1 MNTRFKIPAPRLL
14 LAAGLM
20 LGAVAAQAA
29 SGFSITPAD
38 EQRVSVGMS
47 EAEVMQVLGR
57 PSRNQHFMNEPG
69 LTWTYEV
76 PAGLESHTLFDID
89 FGADG
94 KVTSVNE
101 RFVDTD

>member
-1 MNTRFKIPAPRLL
+1 MNTRFKMPALRLL

-20 LGAVAAQAA
+20 VGAVAAQAA
-29 SGFSITPAD
+29 SGFFIRPAD

-57 PSRNQHFMNEPG
+57 PSRNQHFMNEVG
-69 LTWTYEV
+69 RTWTYEV
-76 PAGLESHTLFDID
+76 PEGLDGRTLFDID

-94 KVTSVNE
+94 KVASVNE
-101 RFVDTD
+101 RFIDSD